1 MVINQ
6 MLLISALKNE
16 NNIIN
21 VILLYF
27 FFFHI
32 SSGTGESLFPYTA
45 IIPFKDV
52 TASNSLSLHFQ
63 AISAFIDN

>member
-1 MVINQ
+1 
-6 MLLISALKNE
+6 MLLISALQNE
-16 NNIIN
+16 NNNIN
-21 VILLYF
+21 VILLY

-63 AISAFIDN
+63 AISVFIDN